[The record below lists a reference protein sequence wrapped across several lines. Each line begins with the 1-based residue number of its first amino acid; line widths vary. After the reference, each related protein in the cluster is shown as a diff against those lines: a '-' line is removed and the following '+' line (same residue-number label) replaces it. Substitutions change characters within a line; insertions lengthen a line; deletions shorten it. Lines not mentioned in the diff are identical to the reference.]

1 MFKNGQSNCFLKT
14 LFSLN
19 LFNFFRNVCFCK
31 LSLQHTG
38 PTFLPGLSTS
48 GSATSRVACFFLY
61 LSINARVLVY
71 SYALEM
77 VWYEYVL
84 VLVCIL
90 VCMVVYSVYSLNYIF
105 FLVHVPNAY
114 FLLFFKCFLRILTR
128 IGSVHIQRPSESG
141 HIFGMRIRIQIKGHI
156 APVYCQTVPGVFK
169 LAPNAINIRYIP
181 VLTVS
186 I

>member
-1 MFKNGQSNCFLKT
+1 M
-14 LFSLN
+14 
-19 LFNFFRNVCFCK
+19 
-31 LSLQHTG
+31 H
-38 PTFLPGLSTS
+38 
-48 GSATSRVACFFLY
+48 
-61 LSINARVLVY
+61 VY
-71 SYALEM
+71 SHALEL

-90 VCMVVYSVYSLNYIF
+90 VYMVVYSVYSLNYIF

-186 I
+186 FQEVENKLIKFQASLRNSQDPNSYETNADTKQ

>member
-1 MFKNGQSNCFLKT
+1 MH
-14 LFSLN
+14 
-19 LFNFFRNVCFCK
+19 V
-31 LSLQHTG
+31 
-38 PTFLPGLSTS
+38 
-48 GSATSRVACFFLY
+48 Y
-61 LSINARVLVY
+61 LH
-71 SYALEM
+71 ALEM

-186 I
+186 FQEVENKLINFQASLRNSQDPNSYETNADTKQ